1 MGMFI
6 WVHGPACLC
15 CGAPLE
21 WQSKALYVNG
31 EEQPL
36 CTQDETLR
44 PGVAGEI
51 HATCRSCGSHFEI
64 GIDRGLTAGE
74 YQAHRRAGY
83 PRP

>member
-15 CGAPLE
+15 CGAELK
-21 WQSKALYVNG
+21 WQSKMLYLDG
-31 EEQPL
+31 EPQPL
-36 CTQDETLR
+36 LAQQEPLR

-64 GIDRGLTAGE
+64 GIDRGLTASE
-74 YQAHRRAGY
+74 YQAARLHGY